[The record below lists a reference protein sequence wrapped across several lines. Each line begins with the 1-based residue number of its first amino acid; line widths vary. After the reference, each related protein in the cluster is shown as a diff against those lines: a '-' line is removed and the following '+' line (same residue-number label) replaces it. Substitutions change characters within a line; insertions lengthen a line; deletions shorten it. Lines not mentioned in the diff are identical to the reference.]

1 MSFSYNN
8 IIDRSKNNDNREE
21 NKDFNKLILVG
32 NKKKS
37 NQVDV
42 DIMINKT
49 SEKIFDV
56 ITLEGKNFFIDKKL
70 SQIWDDD
77 ANIVGIIDNN
87 KYIMFSEHDKI
98 FNKIDV
104 DIDTNIK

>member
-21 NKDFNKLILVG
+21 NKDFNKLIMVG
-32 NKKKS
+32 SKKKS

-42 DIMINKT
+42 DIMMNKT

-56 ITLEGKNFFIDKKL
+56 ITIEDKNFFIDINL
-70 SQIWDDD
+70 SQIWNDD
-77 ANIVGIIDNN
+77 AIIVGIIDD
-87 KYIMFSEHDKI
+87 DKFI
-98 FNKIDV
+98 WFKEQDKLIEEINQKE
-104 DIDTNIK
+104 